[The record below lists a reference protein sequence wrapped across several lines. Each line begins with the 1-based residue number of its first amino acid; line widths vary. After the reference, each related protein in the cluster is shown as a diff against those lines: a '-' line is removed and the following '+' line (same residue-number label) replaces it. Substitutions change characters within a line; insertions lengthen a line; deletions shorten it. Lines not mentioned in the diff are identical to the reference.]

1 MTGVR
6 HASPAR
12 ALLWLVALGG
22 LAVAVRRYLYGLG
35 AVSHLS
41 DRFPWGLWVGFDIL
55 CGVALAAGGFTMAAI
70 VHILH
75 LKRYEPLLRPAIVT
89 GFLGYL
95 LVIIALMVDLGRPY
109 RIWHALV
116 MWNPH
121 SVMFEVAW
129 CVMLYTLVLALEFGQ
144 SVLERTGR
152 TALLRLTHLALPPL
166 VVVGVILST
175 LHQSSLGSLFLI
187 VPGKLHPLWYSS
199 WLPVLFFLSALAVGM
214 AMVTVEAVASAR
226 AFGRTLEL
234 PLLADLGKGTF
245 AVLAVYLA
253 VRVADVVAR
262 GVWVLASAPTLEAAL
277 FRAELWIGGIAP
289 LVLLAAPRIR
299 RSAPGLAAAAS
310 LVVLGVVLN
319 RLNVTVTGML
329 AASGARYVPSWMEV
343 LITAAIVAAGLL
355 AYLWIVEH
363 LPVFGE
369 EARPGAP
376 AAAIVPAG
384 RSGAPAPPWQ
394 PRPAPR
400 PLWPTKEPMLEEVP
414 AGAVEREAESVD
426 RGLRDA

>member
-12 ALLWLVALGG
+12 VLLWLVVLGG

-144 SVLERTGR
+144 TVLERTGR

-166 VVVGVILST
+166 VIVGVILST

-187 VPGKLHPLWYSS
+187 VPGKLHPLWYSP

-253 VRVADVVAR
+253 VRVADLVQR
-262 GVWVLASAPTLEAAL
+262 GAWLLASAPTLEASL

-343 LITAAIVAAGLL
+343 LITAAIVAAGVL

-369 EARPGAP
+369 ETTPEPAAPVPGAW
-376 AAAIVPAG
+376 AG
-384 RSGAPAPPWQ
+384 RFPFQVPDSH
-394 PRPAPR
+394 PRPWPELQAAGSGPGISTEIIDPR
-400 PLWPTKEPMLEEVP
+400 
-414 AGAVEREAESVD
+414 R
-426 RGLRDA
+426 